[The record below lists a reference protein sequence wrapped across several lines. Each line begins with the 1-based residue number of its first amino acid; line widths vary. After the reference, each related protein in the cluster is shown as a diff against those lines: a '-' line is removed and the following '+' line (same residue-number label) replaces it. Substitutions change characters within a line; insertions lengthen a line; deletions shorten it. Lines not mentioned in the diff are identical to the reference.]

1 VINKVYTREEL
12 YQGPYLGQ
20 APDVLGLEND
30 GYLFWNW
37 NDTDDGAIFPA
48 KDHPVFSRLFS
59 AFHKLN
65 GVLVMAG
72 SHIRRGINNYDANIM
87 DIAPTVLYLL
97 EEPIPSDMDGA
108 VLSKPLDP
116 GYVRQHPMDARWD
129 RPSGSNAV
137 QSLTDTTE
145 AVNAFIE
152 EQLRAI
158 GYVQ

>member
-1 VINKVYTREEL
+1 MINKVYTREEL
-12 YQGPYLGQ
+12 YQGPHLGQ
-20 APDVLGLEND
+20 APNVLALENE

-37 NDTDDGAIFPA
+37 NHTDDKAVFPD
-48 KDHPVFSRLFS
+48 KDHPIFSRLFS
-59 AFHKLN
+59 AFHKMN
-65 GVLVMAG
+65 GVLVMSG

-97 EEPIPSDMDGA
+97 KEPIPSYMDGA
-108 VLSKPLDP
+108 VLSEPIDP
-116 GYVRQHPMDARWD
+116 GYIRQHPLDARWE
-129 RPSGSNAV
+129 RPSGSTAV
-137 QSLTDTTE
+137 KSLADSSE